1 MANTPELRSLFSD
14 PKEISELTDK
24 AMVEGIASQFPIE
37 GRRYTLIASNIA
49 AQRKDYTHLDEK
61 KAILSSSSLTYP
73 IKGDLT
79 MVEKTTGH
87 IVDKIEGYSFGDT
100 FYLTPKHTVIYS
112 GNNYSASNLLIR
124 LPGVFARQN
133 NKGEF
138 ESEFNTGTGQSFSLV
153 LNPETQVILIS
164 VSGSEVPVAVLL
176 RTVMG
181 ISDQTITRYLPLEVW
196 QKNLEAVKGKEDR
209 YLSTL
214 YNRFVSK
221 SKQVAG
227 DSAAVK
233 LTKLQEAIMRG
244 QLSPITTEITLGV
257 KKDTMDQEVF
267 LLALKNLIQ
276 VYRGD
281 KEEDNRDSLQFK
293 RVQSLP
299 DFIANR
305 FEKNSDI
312 VKKAKYRIQFN
323 IDRYS
328 QGNAVPKIRE
338 VMGSKPYNKVF
349 TDFITNSTLSS
360 TPTETNPIESIEGVA
375 KVTMIGPKEGG
386 ASSERMIPMEARNIH
401 PSNLGILDPS
411 RTPESSTAGIDLRF
425 TISAKRDKDGILYT
439 AVKDKKGVLKYIS
452 VQEMMKSTIGF
463 PNQEDKSKDS
473 DLVHAQ
479 VRGKMREVPRSQV
492 DYWVSDST
500 HMYTITTNLVPFL
513 NSNHPG
519 RLTMAGK
526 AITQALSLQN
536 RELPLVQTLDDTN
549 TAFIDRLGKMIST
562 RSPTTG
568 SISKVTKN
576 TVEIKGDDGSKH
588 TLDLVRNLP
597 FNMKGFL
604 DDSAPVVK
612 EGDKIKKGDL
622 IADNNYTVGGKLALG
637 KNLYVGYMPYKG
649 FNHEDGIVI
658 SRRAA
663 DSLSSLH
670 SYKYSYAMK
679 IDSTLSK
686 ALFRRYFGQKF
697 TATQLDKLDDK
708 GIIKPGMKLVYGDP
722 IFTILEKK
730 QPTEIDRALGRLDKL
745 LMNPYKAKVETWDH
759 EEAAEVVD
767 VHSEGAD
774 IRVLIRSVKPLGIGD
789 KLTGLHGNKG
799 IVSLILEDH
808 EMPHSKETGLPLDAI
823 LNPASVTS
831 RINLGQIME
840 TGAAKIAQKTGKT
853 YSIKNYDTGN
863 NLDVIKGQMKKLGI
877 SDTDHVYDP
886 KTGKA
891 FGQIMAGPQYFLKL
905 FKTTDSNYA
914 SRNTAGYDSY
924 LQPAKGGE
932 EGAKGVGYM
941 EFLGLLGSDARKNL
955 KEMATIK
962 AEKNEDF
969 WSKFM
974 LGQPLPKP
982 KVTFAT
988 KKFFDHLRAAG
999 INVREDQGN
1008 IIASPMTDADTLH
1021 LSNGA
1026 IKNAKTLETKGGGQA
1041 EKGGLF
1047 DLGVTGGITGTKWS
1061 HYKICEPIL
1070 NPVFEKPV
1078 QTLLGLTSE
1087 DVNRL
1092 NSGSLGVQS
1101 HGNGEFS
1108 LHDTHTGTE
1117 HKRLNTMVG
1126 VPVGLKKKAAAV
1138 NVDDLLVG
1146 GDAFR
1151 KMLST
1156 IKPERELAS
1165 HLAEYK
1171 ATKSKSKKDALAKK
1185 IKYLKGLKD
1194 MGIKDPGM
1202 AYTIQNIPIM
1212 PPVMRPVI
1220 DKGANNIE
1228 FGDINK
1234 LYKEL
1239 ILADSGSSKDGFRD
1253 IKDDLPHHDL
1263 INQRIGLYNSVK
1275 AVSGLGEV
1283 MGPNSKKQGLK
1294 GIMTMIAGDGGPKEG
1309 MFHAR
1314 LLKRNQDLS
1323 GRGTIYAA
1331 PDVGFNEA
1339 KFPKDMMWTMFK
1351 MHIIRE
1357 LVKNGM
1363 RLDEAKRAYD
1373 NRSLVAQNTF
1383 NRLAKEIPIMLNRPP
1398 TLMKTNVMA
1407 VYGIPIEDKTIG
1419 LNILHLPGFAADFDG
1434 DALTTYVPVT
1444 QEAIQEA
1451 KDKLLPQRHLSD
1463 ARLGYGNSMFAPGH
1477 EAILGSVH
1485 LTKVDHEQNV
1495 VTFKTE
1501 EEALAALHSGKIHD
1515 NTPIRIAA

>member
-1 MANTPELRSLFSD
+1 MASTPELRSLFSD
-14 PKEISELTDK
+14 PKEIAELTEK
-24 AMVEGIASQFPIE
+24 AMVDGIASQFPVE
-37 GRRYTLIASNIA
+37 GKRFTLRASNIRA
-49 AQRKDYTHLDEK
+49 VSKDFTHLDEK
-61 KAILSSSSLTYP
+61 KALLSSSSLTYP
-73 IKGDLT
+73 IRGTLE
-79 MVEKTTGH
+79 M
-87 IVDKIEGYSFGDT
+87 VDKATGKVVDKVDNYSFGDT
-100 FYLTPKHTVIYS
+100 FYITPKHTMIYA
-112 GNNYSASNLLIR
+112 GNNYSASNLLVR

-138 ESEFNTGTGQSFSLV
+138 ESEFNTGKGQSFSLV
-153 LNPETQVILIS
+153 LNPETQVILIN
-164 VSGSEVPVAVLL
+164 VDGSEVPVAVLL
-176 RTVMG
+176 RDVLG
-181 ISDQTITRYLPLEVW
+181 ISDQTITRYIPLEVW
-196 QKNLEAVKGKEDR
+196 QKNLEAVKGKESR
-209 YLSTL
+209 YLTTL

-233 LTKLQEAIMRG
+233 LTKLQEAIMKG
-244 QLSPITTEITLGV
+244 QLSPITTDITLGV
-257 KKDTMDQEVF
+257 KKETMDPEVF
-267 LLALKNLIQ
+267 LLALKNLIL

-299 DFIANR
+299 DFIASR
-305 FEKNSDI
+305 FEKDSDI
-312 VKKAKYRIQFN
+312 VKKARYRIQFN
-323 IDRYS
+323 IDRFS
-328 QGNAVPKIRE
+328 QSNAVPTIRE

-386 ASSERMIPMEARNIH
+386 ASSERMIPLEARNIH

-425 TISAKRDKDGILYT
+425 TIAARRDKDGILYT
-439 AVKDKKGVLKYIS
+439 AVKDKQGKQKYIS

-463 PNQEDKSKDS
+463 PGQDDKSDEV
-473 DLVHAQ
+473 DAQ
-479 VRGKMREVPRSQV
+479 VRGKMRKVPRNQV
-492 DYWVSDST
+492 DYWVYDPT

-526 AITQALSLQN
+526 AITQALSLKD

-549 TAFIDRLGKMIST
+549 TPFITRLGRMIST
-562 RSPTTG
+562 RSPCDGT
-568 SISKVTKN
+568 VTKVSTN
-576 TVEIKGDDGSKH
+576 QVEISDTEGKKH
-588 TLDLVRNLP
+588 TIDLVRNLP

-604 DDSAPVVK
+604 DDEAPVVK
-612 EGDKIKKGDL
+612 AGDKVKKGDL
-622 IADNNYTVGGKLALG
+622 ISDNNYTKGGQLALG
-637 KNLYVGYMPYKG
+637 RNLYVGYMPYKG
-649 FNHEDGIVI
+649 FNHEDGIVV
-658 SRRAA
+658 SRACA
-663 DSLSSLH
+663 DKLSSLH
-670 SYKYSYAMK
+670 SYKYSYSVKM
-679 IDSTLSK
+679 DTTMSK
-686 ALFRRYFGQKF
+686 ALFRRYYGQKF
-697 TATQLDKLDDK
+697 TPAQLERLDDK
-708 GIIKPGMKLVYGDP
+708 GIIKVGAKLVYGDP

-730 QPTEIDRALGRLDKL
+730 QPTEIDRVLGRLDKL
-745 LMNPYKAKVETWDH
+745 LMNPYKAQVETWDH
-759 EEAAEVVD
+759 EEAGEVVD
-767 VHSEGAD
+767 VHSDGPD
-774 IRVLIRSVKPLGIGD
+774 IRVLIKSTKPLGIGD
-789 KLTGLHGNKG
+789 KLTGFHGNKG
-799 IVSLILEDH
+799 IVSLILENH
-808 EMPHSKETGLPLDAI
+808 EMPHSKETGQPLDAI

-840 TGAAKIAQKTGKT
+840 TAVGKIAQKTGKA
-853 YSIKNYDTGN
+853 YQIKNYGTGN
-863 NLDVIKGQMKKLGI
+863 NLDVIKGQMNKLGI
-877 SDTDHVYDP
+877 SDTDTVYDP
-886 KTGKA
+886 KTGKQ
-891 FGQIMAGPQYFLKL
+891 FGQVMAGPQYFLKL

-955 KEMATIK
+955 REMATIK
-962 AEKNEDF
+962 AEKNEEF

-988 KKFFDHLRAAG
+988 KKFFDHLKAIG
-999 INVREDQGN
+999 IHVREDQGN
-1008 IIASPMTDADTLH
+1008 LVATPMSDTDVLAM
-1021 LSNGA
+1021 SNGA

-1047 DLGVTGGITGTKWS
+1047 DLGVTGGVTGTKWS
-1061 HYKICEPIL
+1061 HYKLCEPVL

-1078 QTLLGLTSE
+1078 QTLLGLTKE
-1087 DVNRL
+1087 DISRIS
-1092 NSGSLGVQS
+1092 SGSLGVLP
-1101 HGNGEFS
+1101 HGNGNFDIFDTRTGD
-1108 LHDTHTGTE
+1108 LH
-1117 HKRLNTMVG
+1117 KMVNVSSATAG
-1126 VPVGLKKKAAAV
+1126 VTKKAGEV
-1138 NVDDLLVG
+1138 DTDDLLVG
-1146 GDAFR
+1146 GEAFR
-1151 KMLST
+1151 SMLSS
-1156 IKPERELAS
+1156 INPKKDLQA
-1165 HLAEYK
+1165 HLDAYK
-1171 ATKSKSKKDALAKK
+1171 NTRSQSKKEALTKK
-1185 IKYLKGLKD
+1185 IKYLKGLAD
-1194 MGIKDPGM
+1194 MGVKDPGM
-1202 AYTIQNIPIM
+1202 AYTIQNVPIL

-1228 FGDINK
+1228 FGDVNK

-1239 ILADSGSSKDGFRD
+1239 ILTDSEALKPNLEF
-1253 IKDDLPHHDL
+1253 LPHSEL
-1263 INQRIGLYNSVK
+1263 VNQRSALYGSMK
-1275 AVSGLGEV
+1275 AVAGLGEV

-1309 MFHAR
+1309 MFHSR
-1314 LLKRNQDLS
+1314 VLKRNQDLS

-1363 RLDEAKRAYD
+1363 RLDEAKKAYD
-1373 NRSLVAQNTF
+1373 NKTLSAQNTF

-1407 VYGIPIEDKTIG
+1407 VYGIPIEEKTIG

-1451 KDKLLPQRHLSD
+1451 KEKLLPQRHLSD
-1463 ARLGYGNSMFAPGH
+1463 ARLGYGSSMFAPGH

-1485 LTKVDHEQNV
+1485 LTKADHEQNV
-1495 VTFKTE
+1495 VTFKSE
-1501 EEALAALHSGKIHD
+1501 EEALHALHSGAIND